1 MKNYHILHLE
11 LLNEIKAI
19 YFILNI
25 LFISHTTAITT
36 NPSTK
41 IQLFTKINAR
51 LIKVL
56 QVAEYKWQNKIPIEN
71 IEQEQNILLSAKKI
85 AVKLGLDED
94 AIEQFLDSRY
104 KLTKQFSIVIL
115 LIKCPD

>member
-1 MKNYHILHLE
+1 MKL
-11 LLNEIKAI
+11 KAI

-94 AIEQFLDSRY
+94 AIEQFFRQQIQINKAIQYRY
-104 KLTKQFSIVIL
+104 FADKMA
-115 LIKCPD
+115 D